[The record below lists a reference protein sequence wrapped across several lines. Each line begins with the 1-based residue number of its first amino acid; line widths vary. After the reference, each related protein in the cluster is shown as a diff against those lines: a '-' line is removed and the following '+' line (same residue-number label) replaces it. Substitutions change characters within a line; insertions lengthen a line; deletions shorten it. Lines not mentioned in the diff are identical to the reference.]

1 MRKKKDN
8 SKVFRKKKKRLQKFA
23 QQNEWINEKIQLW
36 FSKQL

>member
-23 QQNEWINEKIQLW
+23 QQNE
-36 FSKQL
+36 